1 MHRPDIPHTCL
12 NPLQGICL
20 NLIATLI
27 ARGDV
32 VTTMRKE
39 SLFGLIGAIFGMCA
53 SLFLI
58 LSAGTPSEKLT
69 GVQVALFSALGLGG
83 AGIVISQPRFG
94 GWMMILS
101 ALFLIV
107 TMPISESVAVP
118 VSYLPAVVCF
128 GIAGCLVVR
137 NSGQV
142 SGQTEVPDGEIPVS
156 GKQDDR

>member
-1 MHRPDIPHTCL
+1 M
-12 NPLQGICL
+12 LQ

-27 ARGDV
+27 AREGL

-58 LSAGTPSEKLT
+58 LSAGTPSENLT

-107 TMPISESVAVP
+107 TMPVSGSIAIP
-118 VSYLPAVVCF
+118 FSYLPAVICF
-128 GIAGCLVVR
+128 GAAGWLVVR
-137 NSGQV
+137 NSRQV
-142 SGQTEVPDGEIPVS
+142 SVQTEVSDDKMPES
-156 GKQDDR
+156 RKQDPW